1 MGGLTVPV
9 SVYVQE
15 EPKPQ
20 LCVEPKFV
28 QFDLVKEGIPTV
40 VDTIRLWDEAG
51 LPMCGSLHVKPS
63 WLKTDIVDF
72 ESVSELQVR
81 LTADVANLRPGQT
94 YSGRIE
100 VHASNGR
107 GTIVVKATVLPQAKT
122 LPDLVDEGEWAEF
135 LSQLEATT
143 EWEKNFLQ
151 VVTLQARQK
160 GWKPTLTQR
169 AMLEGLWRR
178 LMEKSC

>member
-1 MGGLTVPV
+1 M
-9 SVYVQE
+9 
-15 EPKPQ
+15 
-20 LCVEPKFV
+20 
-28 QFDLVKEGIPTV
+28 
-40 VDTIRLWDEAG
+40 
-51 LPMCGSLHVKPS
+51 
-63 WLKTDIVDF
+63 
-72 ESVSELQVR
+72 
-81 LTADVANLRPGQT
+81 
-94 YSGRIE
+94 
-100 VHASNGR
+100 
-107 GTIVVKATVLPQAKT
+107 KATVLPKAKA

-169 AMLEGLWRR
+169 AMLEGMWRR